1 MYSWVNVRFF
11 FSFFQFQPLLSI
23 LLLFRHCH
31 CLVCCFFLSLS
42 FTFAF
47 CAHHYCSNKKTYT
60 NLFFSLSRRRNNN
73 IIKKEQKTSI
83 LHWQE
88 KKRNLTNF
96 PCTITCFFSLSLTC
110 NRILNWVNLFPRF
123 SFVSLLFSFFKYNV
137 WSRQQLTL
145 FNHQMNI
152 MSNFHWNL
160 ALNTRVL
167 LPLISRWHLL
177 AWWMINLSNSSPWM
191 FLISSEPE
199 FSLIKNSIDERDA
212 EYIV

>member
-1 MYSWVNVRFF
+1 MCMRHRKRGREREREHARAHTHRTFPWWRKKTYQNESKLSTKLECFHCSMIKKFCPKKKRFFFVYSWVNVRFF

-60 NLFFSLSRRRNNN
+60 NLFSLSLSLSRRRNNN

-96 PCTITCFFSLSLTC
+96 PCTITCFFSLS
-110 NRILNWVNLFPRF
+110 P
-123 SFVSLLFSFFKYNV
+123 
-137 WSRQQLTL
+137 
-145 FNHQMNI
+145 
-152 MSNFHWNL
+152 
-160 ALNTRVL
+160 
-167 LPLISRWHLL
+167 WH
-177 AWWMINLSNSSPWM
+177 AIE
-191 FLISSEPE
+191 FLIE
-199 FSLIKNSIDERDA
+199 
-212 EYIV
+212 